1 MIRRISPLD
10 IVFNPTAPSFEESPK
25 IVRSLVS
32 LGEVKEI
39 LEQQSTDDDER
50 EAAEE
55 LWQYIRGI
63 RESVG
68 SHQGETQSKDEI
80 FNISGFDSYHQYL
93 GSNMV
98 EILTFYGDIY
108 DVHNDVYLKNHV
120 VKVIDRHKVI
130 SKKPSPSFFGT
141 APIYHAGWRVRPDSL
156 WAMGPLDNL
165 VGMQYRIDHLE
176 NMKADVFDLIAYP
189 PLKVSGYVDDFEW
202 GPMER
207 IYVGDGGDVTL
218 MSPDTQVLNA
228 DNQIFLLEA
237 KMEEMA
243 GAPKEAMG
251 FRTPGE
257 KTKFEIQ
264 RLENAASRV
273 FQNKIAQFER
283 QVVERAVN
291 AQLEM
296 ARRNLN
302 TQTIRVF
309 DDESKIAVFNTLT
322 AQDIAGNG
330 RLKPIAAR
338 HFAETSQMIQDL
350 NSFFGSAAGQ
360 DPEIKQH
367 FSTIKLARMYESL
380 LDIENFGLV
389 DEFIRISEQGEA
401 QQHMATTQEQAVMQ
415 VETPS
420 GIFADDADPEVIDE
434 G

>member
-1 MIRRISPLD
+1 
-10 IVFNPTAPSFEESPK
+10 
-25 IVRSLVS
+25 
-32 LGEVKEI
+32 
-39 LEQQSTDDDER
+39 
-50 EAAEE
+50 
-55 LWQYIRGI
+55 
-63 RESVG
+63 
-68 SHQGETQSKDEI
+68 
-80 FNISGFDSYHQYL
+80 
-93 GSNMV
+93 
-98 EILTFYGDIY
+98 
-108 DVHNDVYLKNHV
+108 
-120 VKVIDRHKVI
+120 
-130 SKKPSPSFFGT
+130 
-141 APIYHAGWRVRPDSL
+141 
-156 WAMGPLDNL
+156 
-165 VGMQYRIDHLE
+165 
-176 NMKADVFDLIAYP
+176 
-189 PLKVSGYVDDFEW
+189 
-202 GPMER
+202 MER